1 MLFSPL
7 NFMKKLSL
15 LTFPWL
21 SMICIGLAYG
31 LLGLQLSWLSMLG
44 LIETWVVTTMI
55 VFLLIWRGG
64 LVRRWFRLGPTVLV
78 SIFVASVILVFAIAF
93 ADLFALG
100 LVLLL
105 SVFWGRLELQSRG
118 FHHQLILACLLFMSW
133 SGLTL
138 GWFLGHSPSFMEAML
153 SRLH

>member
-1 MLFSPL
+1 
-7 NFMKKLSL
+7 MKKLSL

-31 LLGLQLSWLSMLG
+31 LLGLQLSSLSMLG
-44 LIETWVVTTMI
+44 LVESWVVTIMI

-64 LVRRWFRLGPTVLV
+64 LVRRWLQLGPTVLV
-78 SIFVASVILVFAIAF
+78 SIFVASFILVFAIAF

-105 SVFWGRLELQSRG
+105 TVFWGRLELQSRG
-118 FHHQLILACLLFMSW
+118 LHQRLILVCLLLMSG

-138 GWFLGHSPSFMEAML
+138 GWFVGHSPRFIEAML
-153 SRLH
+153 SRLY

>member
-1 MLFSPL
+1 
-7 NFMKKLSL
+7 MKKLSL

-31 LLGLQLSWLSMLG
+31 LLGLQLSSLSMLG
-44 LIETWVVTTMI
+44 LVESWVVTIMI

-78 SIFVASVILVFAIAF
+78 SIFVASFILVFAIAF

-105 SVFWGRLELQSRG
+105 TVFWGRLELQSRG
-118 FHHQLILACLLFMSW
+118 LHHRLILVCLLFMSG

-138 GWFLGHSPSFMEAML
+138 GWFLGHSPRFIETML